1 MDNRARVLVLDDERV
16 IADTLATILGLGGYE
31 TRPVYSGK
39 DAIAV
44 ANDFRPDILLADH
57 AMPGI
62 SGLEAAKEIQKTF
75 PGCRVVM
82 LSGQPLVDE
91 YEPYRTKGFN
101 FLLVSKPVHPDVLLN
116 QLKAED
122 VLVEGATSHPRI
134 LNVDDIEQH
143 RYSISR
149 VLARAG
155 FEVSEAATGK
165 EAIHEAIK
173 SQPELILLDIHLP
186 DFSGYDVCKVLKEAP
201 ETAGITVV
209 HITASDKSV
218 EAALQSA
225 RVGADEYLTHPI
237 VPTRLIHRIREL
249 LQLRYLHQDV

>member
-1 MDNRARVLVLDDERV
+1 
-16 IADTLATILGLGGYE
+16 
-31 TRPVYSGK
+31 
-39 DAIAV
+39 
-44 ANDFRPDILLADH
+44 
-57 AMPGI
+57 
-62 SGLEAAKEIQKTF
+62 
-75 PGCRVVM
+75 
-82 LSGQPLVDE
+82 
-91 YEPYRTKGFN
+91 
-101 FLLVSKPVHPDVLLN
+101 
-116 QLKAED
+116 
-122 VLVEGATSHPRI
+122 
-134 LNVDDIEQH
+134 
-143 RYSISR
+143 
-149 VLARAG
+149 
-155 FEVSEAATGK
+155 VSEAATGK

-249 LQLRYLHQDV
+249 LQLRYLHQNV